1 MISFVNDYSE
11 GACDEIMCRLLE
23 TNHLQSCG
31 YGLDDYC
38 AKAAEKIKKE
48 IDYEACD
55 VHFLVGGTQCN
66 KTVIAA
72 SLRPHEAVI
81 TVESGHINV
90 HETGAIENSGHKV
103 LYGKGDQGRVTCEDI
118 EAILASHTDEHM
130 VKPAM
135 VYLSDATELGTYYTY
150 DQLKAISDLCHEK
163 GLYLFLDGA
172 RLGNALCAQHND
184 LKLSNLPKLCDV
196 FYIGGTKNGA
206 LFGEALVIVN
216 DQLKPDFRYHIKQ
229 NGGMLAKG
237 RLLGLQFDVLLS
249 NGLYMRLASHANE
262 MAQKIAEAMKA
273 CGIRMLIESE
283 TNQIF
288 PILEN
293 EALEKLR
300 EQFELGDWQKID
312 DDHTAIRIVTS
323 WDTST
328 EAVDFFCAKLSELY
342 K

>member
-1 MISFVNDYSE
+1 MRQ
-11 GACDEIMCRLLE
+11 GQL
-23 TNHLQSCG
+23 
-31 YGLDDYC
+31 
-38 AKAAEKIKKE
+38 
-48 IDYEACD
+48 
-55 VHFLVGGTQCN
+55 
-66 KTVIAA
+66 
-72 SLRPHEAVI
+72 
-81 TVESGHINV
+81 
-90 HETGAIENSGHKV
+90 IENSGHKV

-184 LKLSNLPKLCDV
+184 LKLSDLPKLCDV

-300 EQFELGDWQKID
+300 EQFELGDWQKMD

-328 EAVDFFCAKLSELY
+328 EAVDLFCAKLIVRTV
-342 K
+342 

>member
-1 MISFVNDYSE
+1 M
-11 GACDEIMCRLLE
+11 
-23 TNHLQSCG
+23 
-31 YGLDDYC
+31 
-38 AKAAEKIKKE
+38 
-48 IDYEACD
+48 
-55 VHFLVGGTQCN
+55 
-66 KTVIAA
+66 
-72 SLRPHEAVI
+72 
-81 TVESGHINV
+81 
-90 HETGAIENSGHKV
+90 
-103 LYGKGDQGRVTCEDI
+103 
-118 EAILASHTDEHM
+118 
-130 VKPAM
+130 
-135 VYLSDATELGTYYTY
+135 
-150 DQLKAISDLCHEK
+150 
-163 GLYLFLDGA
+163 
-172 RLGNALCAQHND
+172 GNALCAQHND
-184 LKLSNLPKLCDV
+184 LKLSDLPKLCDV

-300 EQFELGDWQKID
+300 EQFELGDWQKMD

-328 EAVDFFCAKLSELY
+328 EAVDLFCAKLSELY

>member
-11 GACDEIMCRLLE
+11 GACEEIMVRLQE
-23 TNHLQSCG
+23 TNHMQTCG
-31 YGLDDYC
+31 YGLDEIC
-38 AKAAEKIKKE
+38 QSAAMKVKEKIAYP
-48 IDYEACD
+48 DCD

-81 TVESGHINV
+81 CAESGHINV
-90 HETGAIENSGHKV
+90 HETGAVENSGHKV
-103 LYGKGDQGRVTCEDI
+103 LYAKGTNGKISCEEI
-118 EAILASHTDEHM
+118 EEILAKHTDEHM

-135 VYLSDATELGTYYTY
+135 VYVSNATELGTYYTY
-150 DQLKAISDLCHEK
+150 AELKAISDCCHAH

-172 RLGNALCAQHND
+172 RLGNALAAKGND
-184 LKLSNLPKLCDV
+184 LTFADLPKLCDV

-237 RLLGLQFDVLLS
+237 RLLGIQFDVLLE
-249 NGLYMRLASHANE
+249 GDRYLDLASHANQ
-262 MAQKIAEAMKA
+262 MAQTIGNTLKI
-273 CGIRMLIESE
+273 CHIPFLFESE

-288 PILEN
+288 PIFDNAVLMQ
-293 EALEKLR
+293 LR
-300 EQFELGDWQKID
+300 QQFELGDWEAINEKQ
-312 DDHTAIRIVTS
+312 TAIRIVAS
-323 WDTST
+323 WDTKE
-328 EAVDFFCAKLSELY
+328 EAVNDFCQVVSSICA
-342 K
+342 